1 MSLAFV
7 FPGQGSQSPGMLVGL
22 AADFSVVEDT
32 FSQASDV
39 LGYDLWKLVQEGPED
54 ELNQTDKTQPALLAA
69 GIAVW
74 RVWEREHGPR
84 PSVLAG
90 HSLGE
95 YTALVCANVFTFEDA
110 ISLVADRGRY
120 MQESVSADE
129 GAMAAILGLDD
140 ETVISDCARAAENE
154 VVEAV
159 NFNSPGQIVI
169 AGNRKAV
176 SRASDL
182 AKQSGAK
189 KVILLPVSVPSH
201 CQLMRPAAERLR
213 QRLSLVNFSIPDIPV
228 IQNADVSDSSE
239 PDVIRDGLVRQLYNP
254 VRWVETINK
263 MADRGVDDLIECGP
277 GKVLTGLNKRI
288 NKKMK
293 AMPVFDTTS
302 LQNTLTQLNT

>member
-1 MSLAFV
+1 
-7 FPGQGSQSPGMLVGL
+7 MLVGL